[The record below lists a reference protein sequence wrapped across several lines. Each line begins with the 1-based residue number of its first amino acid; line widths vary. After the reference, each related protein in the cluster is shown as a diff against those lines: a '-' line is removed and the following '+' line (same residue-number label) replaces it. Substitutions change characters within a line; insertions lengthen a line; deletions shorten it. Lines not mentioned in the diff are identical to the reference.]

1 MGQTLDRE
9 ASTAHQPRVI
19 STPLASRGASRLDAT
34 ARALVGR
41 PLFWV
46 AVLSALAAWPAI
58 WALRTPMP
66 PAPPVLGIVPAFA
79 LQDQD
84 GRPFGTADLEG
95 RVWIASFIFT
105 RCETVCPRITAQL
118 ARVQARTRNLE
129 PALHLVSFSVDPEYD
144 TPARLAAYARDHRAS
159 PRMWSFVTGR
169 ADAVRETV
177 ERGLRVSMGREPGDP
192 SPAAISHGTHL
203 VLVDGAARIRG
214 YYDPEAPDAVDRLV
228 RDAALLVNRR
238 R

>member
-1 MGQTLDRE
+1 
-9 ASTAHQPRVI
+9 VI
-19 STPLASRGASRLDAT
+19 SAQLASRGVARLDAT
-34 ARALVGR
+34 ARALAGR
-41 PLFWV
+41 PLVWV
-46 AVLSALAAWPAI
+46 AVLAALAAWPVV
-58 WALRTPMP
+58 WTLRTSVP
-66 PAPPVLGIVPAFA
+66 PPPPVLGTLPAFA

-144 TPARLAAYARDHRAS
+144 TPARLAAYARAHRAS
-159 PRMWSFVTGR
+159 PRMWTFVTGP
-169 ADAVRETV
+169 AGAVQETV
-177 ERGLRVSMGREPGDP
+177 ERGLRVSMGRAPGDR

-203 VLVDGAARIRG
+203 VLVDGDARIRG

-228 RDAALLVNRR
+228 RDAALLVNRP
-238 R
+238 